1 MKENTIIE
9 IIVIIILLVTA
20 ANIIAKVTSVAERG
34 ASKVSIIFPCIF
46 PIIKE
51 EDEWEKL
58 CWIIDMAIRP
68 GAKKLMKEKPN
79 TFPLS
84 FPIAKESTDKNNKL
98 DISGDSKVWAQT
110 IKNLLIS
117 LTYKL

>member
-20 ANIIAKVTSVAERG
+20 ANIIAKVTSIAERG

-51 EDEWEKL
+51 DDE
-58 CWIIDMAIRP
+58 
-68 GAKKLMKEKPN
+68 
-79 TFPLS
+79 
-84 FPIAKESTDKNNKL
+84 
-98 DISGDSKVWAQT
+98 
-110 IKNLLIS
+110 
-117 LTYKL
+117 